1 MDLVQ
6 IRWQQIRSAEAIQLV
21 ESENISLK
29 KLVASL
35 SDKIALLA
43 HEASQADLERKQAAL
58 LIADKDRRDSIN
70 LTGIEGVN
78 FLLSNLRSDM
88 TQLKL
93 QWVEQLSWL
102 SSQSNLLRESCRSFQ
117 SHLSVAQKEVEKVEI
132 EKDSIM
138 SELEFTKQ
146 AALLATVSVH
156 EKIATLEERITRSD
170 GDLRDAKG
178 RNTILLTELEEKEAQ
193 AEVHVHE
200 KLVIE
205 HEKEELRRAMDIM
218 QRRMD
223 QLTTDNNI
231 AVADL
236 NDRTHL
242 LRMNYEKVIRFSMN
256 GQGIILK

>member
-1 MDLVQ
+1 
-6 IRWQQIRSAEAIQLV
+6 
-21 ESENISLK
+21 
-29 KLVASL
+29 
-35 SDKIALLA
+35 
-43 HEASQADLERKQAAL
+43 
-58 LIADKDRRDSIN
+58 
-70 LTGIEGVN
+70 
-78 FLLSNLRSDM
+78 
-88 TQLKL
+88 
-93 QWVEQLSWL
+93 
-102 SSQSNLLRESCRSFQ
+102 
-117 SHLSVAQKEVEKVEI
+117 
-132 EKDSIM
+132 M